1 MRAEAWEV
9 SQSEYMLGGVVTH
22 VEKLQKRYD
31 DAQNELEHLYD
42 SGKLSAA
49 GFRVAMREMEKWH
62 AHELL
67 AAIDLDAQDKE
78 EATA

>member
-1 MRAEAWEV
+1 MRAEAWDV

-22 VEKLQKRYD
+22 VEKLYD